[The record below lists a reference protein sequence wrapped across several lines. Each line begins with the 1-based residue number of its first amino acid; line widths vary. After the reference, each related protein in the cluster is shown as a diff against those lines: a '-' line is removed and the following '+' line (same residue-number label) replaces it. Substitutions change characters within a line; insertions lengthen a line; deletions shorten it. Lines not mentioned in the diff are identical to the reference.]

1 EKDNKFETL
10 IKSISKQDAIP
21 VKISLIPKTIDI
33 AKMLSTLTI
42 QNIKSRR
49 RVAKILAAREVK
61 DSNWNITSNLTR
73 SNIIVSNI
81 EGDSAETVINIQNFL
96 THSLPSSPT
105 SQSISNETVDDNTHA
120 ITMADFSTSSL
131 FPQVSICG
139 AQNICFTY
147 LNMLGWEKFVV
158 SINSLNSHAAIIVRN
173 KNYGEK
179 GKEIIKHFIEE

>member
-10 IKSISKQDAIP
+10 IKSISKQEAIP
-21 VKISLIPKTIDI
+21 VKISLITKTIGI
-33 AKMLSTLTI
+33 AKSTLFYFLIGILLPLWIIIVLSTLTI

-81 EGDSAETVINIQNFL
+81 EGDSVETVINIQNFL

-105 SQSISNETVDDNTHA
+105 GQSLSNETVDDNTHA

-131 FPQVSICG
+131 FPQVSI
-139 AQNICFTY
+139 
-147 LNMLGWEKFVV
+147 
-158 SINSLNSHAAIIVRN
+158 
-173 KNYGEK
+173 
-179 GKEIIKHFIEE
+179 